1 MKAPARIGIVGYPFL
16 PTTVIAETLGDYP
29 VNTFAR
35 QDHMAAIFPMFSGLS
50 VPAHIASAYRS
61 AYKYWKPININS
73 EDWRKIHKRL
83 WMIWWSHRPVDITTG
98 NWSRSDTVIQ
108 SRVSISHVGGDGID
122 RWSGGWRRFV
132 NGRAFV
138 NTPPVVSPLEMR
150 STSSS
155 ASCAR
160 LCRWHIKHLRIRI
173 IKREP
178 CLKSWISVEARSIN
192 SQYFQG
198 KVGLCYK
205 VIIVGKFEIIPVSL
219 G

>member
-1 MKAPARIGIVGYPFL
+1 MLSFGCRITNWPADDESPGSDWYRWLSVPSGNCNCRDSG
-16 PTTVIAETLGDYP
+16 GHP

-35 QDHMAAIFPMFSGLS
+35 QDHMAAVFPMFSGLS
-50 VPAHIASAYRS
+50 VPAHIAPAYRS

-178 CLKSWISVEARSIN
+178 CLNFSRSKKY
-192 SQYFQG
+192 Q
-198 KVGLCYK
+198 
-205 VIIVGKFEIIPVSL
+205 
-219 G
+219 